1 MSKIPYWI
9 VSHWGFDESKDKK
22 KILVVVLNYQIY
34 KVLKQEH
41 EELQLAYNS
50 LSFGIND
57 TMHPDNNYNNYMYN
71 EENFNKFSPEFDISE
86 ELSLYLA
93 LIEGKDFLD

>member
-9 VSHWGFDESKDKK
+9 VSHWGFDEDKDKK

-50 LSFGIND
+50 LSFDIND
-57 TMHPDNNYNNYMYN
+57 TMYPDNQYSNHMYN
-71 EENFNKFSPEFDISE
+71 EENFNKFSPDFDISE
-86 ELSLYLA
+86 ELALYLA